1 MARTTYVV
9 DDDGGVRKAFRS
21 LLELQ
26 PDQIVRDFSSGET
39 FLAEVGSL
47 EPGVLLLDL
56 NMPGLSGLEVLETLQ
71 SRHRG
76 KFTILIMT
84 GMGTVSDALDA
95 MRGGVFDFI
104 EKPCDAKS
112 LLASVDAAHIALA
125 WDGAAAASAAQA
137 KARIGTLSGREHDV
151 LIGLLQ
157 GNANKDIAETL
168 DISPRTVE
176 IYRSNMMAKLNV
188 HTLSAAIRLALVAG
202 VTPSSRPGA
211 VRNKGLPGQPTIG
224 R

>member
-1 MARTTYVV
+1 MARTTYIV

-26 PDQIVRDFSSGET
+26 PDQVVRDFSSGDA
-39 FLAEVGSL
+39 FLAEAESL

-56 NMPGLSGLEVLETLQ
+56 NMPGLSGFDVLEILQ

-76 KFTILIMT
+76 KFIILIMT

>member
-1 MARTTYVV
+1 MARTTYIV

-26 PDQIVRDFSSGET
+26 PDQVVRDFSSGDT
-39 FLAEVGSL
+39 FLAEAERL

-56 NMPGLSGLEVLETLQ
+56 NMPGLSGFDVLEILQ

-76 KFTILIMT
+76 KFIILIMT
-84 GMGTVSDALDA
+84 GMGTVFDALDA